1 MANGINIGT
10 NNISGIKIGT
20 ADVDAVYIGTTLV
33 YSGGT
38 QPTFQ

>member
-1 MANGINIGT
+1 MANGIKIGT

-38 QPTFQ
+38 QSFTE